1 MTRFIIRKIS
11 LRKTLVTVVSLCWMV
26 LAPCRLYSQAGADGE
41 AIFNS
46 SCAGCHG
53 SEGAGG
59 RGPSLRGELRIGNQA
74 SDIQKVL
81 QNGIPGTGMP
91 KFDFDEDDLRAVI
104 SYVQSLSRGA
114 ASTRHPDG
122 DPSNGKR
129 IYDARGCSGCHKI
142 GNDGSAFGPNLTR
155 IGSARSYDYLKT
167 SVLDP
172 SADVPQEHQGITVV
186 TRDGKHYKG
195 VRVNEDSFTLQMR
208 LHDQTFMSFDKQSI
222 QREIMETQS
231 PMPSYRLSEREL
243 RDLLAFLSSLNGGSG
258 LSGDTRQEQKAR

>member
-1 MTRFIIRKIS
+1 MP
-11 LRKTLVTVVSLCWMV
+11 LCWIV
-26 LAPCRLYSQAGADGE
+26 VAPHRLCSQTGPDGE

-46 SCAGCHG
+46 SCSGCHG
-53 SEGAGG
+53 SEGTGG
-59 RGPSLRGELRIGNQA
+59 RGPSLRGELRVGNQA

-91 KFDFDEDDLRAVI
+91 KFDFDEDDLRAVV
-104 SYVQSLSRGA
+104 SYVQSLSR
-114 ASTRHPDG
+114 STSTHHPDG

-142 GNDGSAFGPNLTR
+142 GNEGSAFGPNLTR

-167 SVLDP
+167 SILDP
-172 SADVPQEHQGITVV
+172 SADVPEDYQGITVV
-186 TRDGKHYKG
+186 TRDGKQHQG

-208 LHDQTFMSFDKQSI
+208 LRDQTFMSFDKQSL

-231 PMPSYRLSEREL
+231 PMPSYRLGEREL
-243 RDLLAFLSSLNGGSG
+243 RDLLVS
-258 LSGDTRQEQKAR
+258 